1 MDSREE
7 VLKAA
12 DVLVEN
18 GIPIETGP
26 HKHSIGQTFFL
37 YCYEPGG
44 NRFEIGA
51 GGYLIFDLDWQPIVW
66 GQAEREKGQAW
77 GLQTVHTF
85 HTYGTPPVEAY
96 FATEKA
102 RQLSSGAGVASAF
115 KTITPPHSFCLSRIN
130 PNSAGST
137 PIRSWTS
144 PRCSKRSAQPWT

>member
-12 DVLVEN
+12 DILVEN

-51 GGYLIFDLDWQPIVW
+51 GGYLIFDPDWQSIVW
-66 GQAEREKGQAW
+66 GLAERAKGQAW

-85 HTYGTPPVEAY
+85 HTYGTPPVE
-96 FATEKA
+96 
-102 RQLSSGAGVASAF
+102 VD
-115 KTITPPHSFCLSRIN
+115 P
-130 PNSAGST
+130 
-137 PIRSWTS
+137 
-144 PRCSKRSAQPWT
+144 AQAH